1 MSRTALALAL
11 AGLLF
16 ASNLD
21 AQDLGDFGAS
31 SGGDFKHPEEAFVVQ
46 GFSDDDDRVLLEWE
60 IADGYYLYEER
71 FDFSVSDD
79 DVQLGEPRFPEAETI
94 EDEWFGVSDVHFH
107 QLVIELPVEGGTSG
121 EALDLNIRY
130 QGCAEDGLCYPPLD
144 RPVTVQLAGDSQVP
158 EVDGAGPTGTDEAP
172 SSEQDRLAGLVA
184 DAHPAVVA
192 AAFFGLG
199 LLLSLT
205 PCVLPMVPILSS
217 LILGQGPG
225 LSTRRAF
232 GLSLT
237 YVLAMAAT
245 YTAAGVAAGLAGHNL
260 QASLQHPA
268 VLVSFAAVFVAL
280 ALAMFGFYQLQVPQ
294 GLQERINRLANRQ
307 SAGSY
312 TGVGVMGFLS
322 ALVVGP
328 CVAAPLAG
336 ALLVISQT
344 GDAFQ
349 GGVALFSMSL
359 GMGVLLLVVGTSAG
373 RFMPRTG
380 PWMTA
385 IKAAFGVL
393 LLAVAIWMLER
404 ILPPTAYM
412 SLWAALLVIT
422 GIYLGALEPVG
433 EGRSGWYR
441 LWKGVGLLALAWGL
455 LTLIGGALGGN
466 NPLRPLHGVTLAE
479 GSGVETPE
487 FRKAAE
493 LERVEEVI
501 ADAERP
507 VMLEFYADWCIE
519 CRNMERN
526 TFTDAEVQAKLEG
539 FELIKADVTDYN
551 EAHRELLEA
560 HELFGPPAIL
570 FFPPGELSEVRELRL
585 VGEMGPDSFVEHL
598 GRVRETIR

>member
-1 MSRTALALAL
+1 MTRAAHAIML
-11 AGLLF
+11 AGLLL
-16 ASNLD
+16 ASVAG
-21 AQDLGDFGAS
+21 AQDLGEFGS
-31 SGGDFKHPEEAFVVQ
+31 TSGGDFLHPEEAFVVH
-46 GFSDDDDRVLLEWE
+46 GFSDGDDRVLLEWE
-60 IADGYYLYEER
+60 IADGYYLYQER
-71 FDFSVSDD
+71 FDFSLDGEAE
-79 DVQLGEPRFPEAETI
+79 LGEARFPEAETI
-94 EDEWFGVSDVHFH
+94 EDEWFGVSEVHFH
-107 QLVIELPVEGGTSG
+107 RLVIELPVSG
-121 EALDLNIRY
+121 ANLGDALDLNIRY

-144 RPVTVQLAGDSQVP
+144 RAVSVELGGDDRVP
-158 EVDGAGPTGTDEAP
+158 EVGASEDPATGEAT

-225 LSTRRAF
+225 ISTGRAF

-237 YVLAMAAT
+237 YVLAMAVT

-268 VLVSFAAVFVAL
+268 VLVVFAAVFVAL

-294 GLQERINRLANRQ
+294 GLQDRINRLAHRQ

-344 GDAFQ
+344 GDALQ

-373 RFMPRTG
+373 RLMPRTG

-404 ILPPTAYM
+404 ILPPAAYM
-412 SLWAALLVIT
+412 SLWAALLVIS

-455 LTLIGGALGGN
+455 LTLIGGAAGGN

-479 GSGVETPE
+479 GGAQQLPD
-487 FRKAAE
+487 FQPAAE
-493 LERVEEVI
+493 SERIDRLI
-501 ADAERP
+501 AEAERP

-526 TFTDAEVQAKLEG
+526 TFTDSEVQAKLEN
-539 FELIKADVTDYN
+539 FELIKADVTDYTA
-551 EAHRELLEA
+551 AHRELLER

-570 FFPPGELSEVRELRL
+570 FFPPGEPEEVREMRL
-585 VGEMGPDSFVEHL
+585 VGEKGPEPFIEHL
-598 GRVRETIR
+598 SRVREAMP